1 MPASCHFWYSASSRF
16 HLCLHRERGKEKRVG
31 GGQEKREGN
40 GKLRSRG
47 ARGVKGVGGCA
58 WLVKEEVKPKQKRK

>member
-1 MPASCHFWYSASSRF
+1 M
-16 HLCLHRERGKEKRVG
+16 CLHRERGKEKRVG